1 MGSKGNKTSKT
12 KLKTDSTSLINKQPD
27 TRFPYGV
34 KPCIFFSR
42 GMICIQNRLFYSIF
56 KFISYIGTT
65 MKILYE

>member
-42 GMICIQNRLFYSIF
+42 GMICIQNRLFYTIF
-56 KFISYIGTT
+56 KFTNYIWTT
-65 MKILYE
+65 IRVLYE